1 MEKRGVFIL
10 MQSFLGPPAP
20 FTTCRFQHVRASSE
34 KATFTDIS
42 PGQKMGR
49 VFHTVKKRKGWG
61 TRGEKGN
68 FISLCPP
75 SLFPSLLSL
84 AANQQEGSLPL
95 AEGQVHRPLP
105 SQCSVEWPSA
115 SAAILMRLSTSASRC
130 FQHSLTWGMGTS
142 EHFLTQVS
150 LTWYN

>member
-1 MEKRGVFIL
+1 MGKRDVFIL
-10 MQSFLGPPAP
+10 MRSFLGPLGP
-20 FTTCRFQHVRASSE
+20 FTMCRFQLVRASSE
-34 KATFTDIS
+34 KTTFTDIS
-42 PGQKMGR
+42 PGKKMGR
-49 VFHTVKKRKGWG
+49 VFHTVKKRKCWG

-68 FISLCPP
+68 FISLYP
-75 SLFPSLLSL
+75 PSLLSL
-84 AANQQEGSLPL
+84 AANRQEGSLPL

-105 SQCSVEWPSA
+105 SQHSVEWPSA
-115 SAAILMRLSTSASRC
+115 SAAILMRLSTSARRC